1 MARSLPDDA
10 FVPLKDY
17 ISQSLLD
24 GRTIEA
30 DENLLLSGL
39 LDSLG
44 VMSLVTFIEQQFQIA
59 VPFEDVTIE
68 NFASLTT
75 MTAYIRASE
84 QTHE

>member
-24 GRTIEA
+24 GRAIEA

-44 VMSLVTFIEQQFQIA
+44 VMSLVAFIEQQFQIA

>member
-24 GRTIEA
+24 GRAIEA